1 MELIG
6 ILKTEPKYLLNTF
19 YVPGTSLQDE
29 DTLVLLQNVHSS
41 ERLQIEDKWKSKQE
55 NITSVLQSIK
65 IGHPHRENWEFY

>member
-41 ERLQIEDKWKSKQE
+41 ERLQIEDK
-55 NITSVLQSIK
+55 
-65 IGHPHRENWEFY
+65 